1 VSAFEPARPSNA
13 LPEGYAEVALRA
25 DGGVPQAATV
35 DLGSRRVRV
44 TVAALVPDL
53 AAVLDADPHTVVV
66 DGTDRSSRPAEEVD
80 VPADARA
87 WMATPAPTTLSAGAV
102 RLVLAVH
109 VGETLLGAVSPV
121 VGVPVRLAAAPVVG
135 PDQDPSTATGLV
147 VEVAVVDLV
156 VAAGNLVGPGRFGSR
171 LVVGARRMD
180 QGVMRARPLPPARPL
195 ARRPRPHPERRIGPK
210 HRRIDRLDL
219 IHLGHP
225 DAIVAYASLADLVDA
240 PDVEEVVALA
250 RTIDPVTKAYKAGQG

>member
-13 LPEGYAEVALRA
+13 LPEGYAEVPLRA
-25 DGGVPQAATV
+25 DGGVPQAASV
-35 DLGSRRVRV
+35 DLGGRRARV
-44 TVAALVPDL
+44 TIAALVPDL

-66 DGTDRSSRPAEEVD
+66 DGTDRSSRPADEVD

-87 WMATPAPTTLSAGAV
+87 WMATPAPTTLSTGAV

-109 VGETLLGAVSPV
+109 VGETLVGAVSPV
-121 VGVPVRLAAAPVVG
+121 VGVPVRLAAAPVG
-135 PDQDPSTATGLV
+135 ADQDPSTATGLV
-147 VEVAVVDLV
+147 VEVVVVDLV

-180 QGVMRARPLPPARPL
+180 QGVLRARPLPPARPL

-225 DAIVAYASLADLVDA
+225 DAIVAYASLADLVDG
-240 PDVEEVVALA
+240 PDIEEVVALA
-250 RTIDPVTKAYKAGQG
+250 RTIDPVTKAFKAVQG